1 MQLHYGSCHIA
12 FGTLSC
18 RLVFAMGTPWGEPTA
33 AVRMS
38 LSFFLVL
45 YSFPRLP
52 SFPSPFSIPALLSH
66 PSGFPPRT
74 YALFS
79 IISSHFAFLA
89 SSPVDAGSICPDAT
103 MAACYRRT
111 SRVPSRMSEIRPLLK
126 AHTSISS
133 PLSPFPILPALFR
146 SVPRIFIYSI
156 LTSSSALSKHPP
168 SVPTQ
173 PPIYSKRA
181 YTDLPFHVLH
191 VHYLR
196 TRPPLP
202 L

>member
-52 SFPSPFSIPALLSH
+52 SFPSPFQSLLSFLTRVAFLLEH
-66 PSGFPPRT
+66 MLSFHH
-74 YALFS
+74 LLS
-79 IISSHFAFLA
+79 FAFLA

-103 MAACYRRT
+103 MAACYRPHFART
-111 SRVPSRMSEIRPLLK
+111 ESDVGD
-126 AHTSISS
+126 TSAIES
-133 PLSPFPILPALFR
+133 PHFHIIPIVSLSNPAR
-146 SVPRIFIYSI
+146 
-156 LTSSSALSKHPP
+156 
-168 SVPTQ
+168 
-173 PPIYSKRA
+173 
-181 YTDLPFHVLH
+181 
-191 VHYLR
+191 
-196 TRPPLP
+196 PLP
-202 L
+202 LCTPHFYIFHSHIILCSFETSTIRAHSAADLQQARLY